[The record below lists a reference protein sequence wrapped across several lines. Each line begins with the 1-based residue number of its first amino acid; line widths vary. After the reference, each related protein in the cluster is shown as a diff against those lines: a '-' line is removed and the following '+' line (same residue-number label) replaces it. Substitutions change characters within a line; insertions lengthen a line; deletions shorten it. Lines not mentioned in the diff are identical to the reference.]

1 MREPTYYI
9 LAALLD
15 GPMHGW
21 AIIKHAAEASEGRVN
36 LVADTWSEGV
46 FSNGWS

>member
-1 MREPTYYI
+1 VSVK
-9 LAALLD
+9 AGQA
-15 GPMHGW
+15 HW